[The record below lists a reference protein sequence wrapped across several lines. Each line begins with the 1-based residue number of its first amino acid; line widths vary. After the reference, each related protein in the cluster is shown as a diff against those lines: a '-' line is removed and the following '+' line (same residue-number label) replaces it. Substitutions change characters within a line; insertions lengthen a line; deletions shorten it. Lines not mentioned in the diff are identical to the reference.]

1 MRFEGRTWVFGDNI
15 NTDLMYPN
23 TSFRATEEERRK
35 LVFSANRPGW
45 SSEVRDGDI
54 LVGGSNFGTGSG
66 RPGAKYIKELGVAAL
81 IAESINGL
89 FLRNCVNYALPAMEC
104 PGIRALVTEGD
115 VLSVDFAS
123 GLVTNRRTGAT
134 AQAVTL
140 PPMLRDI
147 LQAGGI
153 LEILAKEGFIDPPS
167 AGRSIPITPQ

>member
-1 MRFEGRTWVFGDNI
+1 MKFAGRTWVFGDNI

-45 SSEVRDGDI
+45 SSEVRQGDI
-54 LVGGSNFGTGSG
+54 LVGGVNFGTGSG
-66 RPGAKYIKELGVAAL
+66 RPGAKYMKELGVVAL
-81 IAESINGL
+81 VAESINGL

-104 PGIRALVTEGD
+104 PGVRALLQEGEA
-115 VLSVDFAS
+115 LSVDFDS
-123 GLVTNRRTGAT
+123 GEVRNVRTGAT
-134 AQAVTL
+134 CNATIL

-153 LEILAKEGFIDPPS
+153 LQILARDGYIDPV
-167 AGRSIPITPQ
+167 

>member
-1 MRFEGRTWVFGDNI
+1 MKFAGRTWVFGDNI

-45 SSEVRDGDI
+45 SAEVRQGDI
-54 LVGGSNFGTGSG
+54 LVGGLNFGTGSG
-66 RPGAKYIKELGVAAL
+66 RPGAKYMKELGVVAL
-81 IAESINGL
+81 VAESINGL

-104 PGIRALVTEGD
+104 PGVRGLLQEGE
-115 VLSVDFAS
+115 VLSVDFDS
-123 GLVTNRRTGAT
+123 GEVRNVSTGAT
-134 AQAVTL
+134 RKATIL

-153 LEILAKEGFIDPPS
+153 LQILAKDGYIDPV
-167 AGRSIPITPQ
+167 

>member
-1 MRFEGRTWVFGDNI
+1 MKFEGRTWVFGDNI

-45 SSEVRDGDI
+45 SSEVRQGDI
-54 LVGGSNFGTGSG
+54 LVGGLNFGTGSG
-66 RPGAKYIKELGVAAL
+66 RPGAKYMKELGVVAL
-81 IAESINGL
+81 VAESINGL

-104 PGIRALVTEGD
+104 PGVRELLQEGD
-115 VLSVDFAS
+115 VLAVDFDS
-123 GLVTNRRTGAT
+123 GEMRNVRSGAT
-134 AQAVTL
+134 RKATVL

-153 LEILAKEGFIDPPS
+153 LQILAKDGYIDPV
-167 AGRSIPITPQ
+167 